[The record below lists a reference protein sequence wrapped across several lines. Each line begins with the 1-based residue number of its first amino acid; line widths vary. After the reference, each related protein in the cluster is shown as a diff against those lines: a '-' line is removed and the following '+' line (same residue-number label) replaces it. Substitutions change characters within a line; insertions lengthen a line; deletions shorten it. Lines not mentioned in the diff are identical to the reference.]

1 MLFSLIIVYL
11 YGNTMLQLA
20 LISILNFILILILFF
35 NKPYTNRKHACI
47 NIVTEFLLIGIQAV
61 MGYAE
66 K

>member
-1 MLFSLIIVYL
+1 
-11 YGNTMLQLA
+11 MLQLA